1 MSNLESVANLQI
13 KTQFEVKVNV
23 GGNRLDVDLTSVW
36 GGSVIKSKKE
46 IRGYVQQ
53 VKQGK
58 GEIQLVVEE
67 KAMSRLGA
75 ICKKTKK
82 GGNKK
87 KHKNKNQVH
96 MCAVPRSGSVQ
107 LMASLPPKSSDIVYK
122 KFESQGTSV
131 GTSAL

>member
-75 ICKKTKK
+75 ICKKNEE

-87 KHKNKNQVH
+87 KTQKQESSAHVRRPEVWFRPAHGIAATQVERY
-96 MCAVPRSGSVQ
+96 C
-107 LMASLPPKSSDIVYK
+107 L
-122 KFESQGTSV
+122 
-131 GTSAL
+131 